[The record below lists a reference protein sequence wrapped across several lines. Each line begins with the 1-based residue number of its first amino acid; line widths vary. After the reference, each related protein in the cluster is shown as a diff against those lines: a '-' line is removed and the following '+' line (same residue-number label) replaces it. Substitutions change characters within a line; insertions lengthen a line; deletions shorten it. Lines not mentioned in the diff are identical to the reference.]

1 MNDVQWEK
9 YGLSESNGNC
19 ILDILSR
26 FSAVQEVILFGSRAK
41 GNYKSGS
48 DIDLAIKGD
57 ITKDVL
63 STLLAVFEDSLL
75 PYFVDV
81 VVYGHLKNEA
91 LIEHIDRVGETIY
104 RRL

>member
-1 MNDVQWEK
+1 MNDSQWEK
-9 YGLSESNGNC
+9 YGLSASNGNC

-26 FSAVQEVILFGSRAK
+26 FSEVQEVVLFGSRAK
-41 GNYKSGS
+41 GNYKPGS
-48 DIDLAIKGD
+48 DIDLAAKGD

-63 STLLAVFEDSLL
+63 SALLAAFEGSLL

-91 LIEHIDRVGETIY
+91 LKEHIDRVGETIY